1 MDQHKTAIHE
11 AGHAVAFYR
20 LFGDSWR
27 IGHTVSI
34 EPKDDTAGRH
44 AAEDLSFEGADEL
57 TPDQRQMFENEAIYA
72 CAGYAALIAADYPED
87 EAENGC
93 WSDFECAE
101 KCSDKPLATI
111 KQESIA
117 LMSRPENVNAM
128 RRIADELLL
137 RKKLDSDVVDVLI
150 DVADGKT
157 TEEDY
162 QRFLALVAHSQNG

>member
-1 MDQHKTAIHE
+1 VDDLTTAIHE

-34 EPKDDTAGRH
+34 KPEDGTAGHH
-44 AAEDLSFEGADEL
+44 AAEDLSFDGDDEL

-72 CAGYAALIAADYPED
+72 CAGYAAVVAAGYPED

-93 WSDFECAE
+93 WSDFESAE
-101 KCSDKPLATI
+101 KCSDKPLDEI
-111 KQESIA
+111 KREA
-117 LMSRPENVNAM
+117 VLLMQNNTQAVN
-128 RRIADELLL
+128 RIVEELLK
-137 RKKLDSDVVDVLI
+137 RKSLEFDEVEILI
-150 DVADGKT
+150 DVADGSA

-162 QRFLALVAHSQNG
+162 ARYVAMRNT